1 MAIALTFV
9 DKKLLDTAVVGPD
22 GGVRYTT
29 TTTSGFRGRK
39 ITTIS
44 AASGLTGY
52 INWREHVFVINGV
65 QREWD
70 SLKSRSGG
78 IFSSCVCFD
87 RLWPPETYCRLE
99 SGNGAGGTGPSTSS
113 TTIPIKSSSCV
124 DFSFHLRDEVLTA
137 AGYYLQAT
145 PTAGNPADTVR
156 FTTYHSHLLH
166 DSDRAAI
173 YFPHQMV
180 DEIERMFLLMAIL
193 QTEIH
198 RQDVRGLHL
207 RGTILS

>member
-9 DKKLLDTAVVGPD
+9 DKKLLDTTVVGPD

-78 IFSSCVCFD
+78 IFSSE
-87 RLWPPETYCRLE
+87 REW
-99 SGNGAGGTGPSTSS
+99 SWGNRP
-113 TTIPIKSSSCV
+113 
-124 DFSFHLRDEVLTA
+124 FHLKYHDSHKEL
-137 AGYYLQAT
+137 LAT
-145 PTAGNPADTVR
+145 PTTGNPADTVR

-166 DSDRAAI
+166 DSERAAI

-193 QTEIH
+193 QTEMH
-198 RQDVRGLHL
+198 RQDVKAAASRNASLAGAAAA
-207 RGTILS
+207 